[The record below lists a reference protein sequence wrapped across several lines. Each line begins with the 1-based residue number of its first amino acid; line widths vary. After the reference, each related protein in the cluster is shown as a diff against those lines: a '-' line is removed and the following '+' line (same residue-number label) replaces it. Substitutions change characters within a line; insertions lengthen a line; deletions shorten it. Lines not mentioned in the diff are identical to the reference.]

1 MSDSVRGVNLVV
13 DNLWKSFGKNHVLQ
27 GLNVEI
33 KSGEFVS
40 IVGRSG
46 CGKSTLLRAIAGLA
60 DPSSGSLWV
69 DDKPVKG
76 INSIARVMFQEPRL
90 LPWKKV
96 YQNVALG
103 LAKESRSRARW
114 ALSQV
119 GLGDRASEFPSIL
132 SGGQK
137 QRVALARALVSE
149 PRLMLLDEPLGALD
163 ALTRIEMQALLE
175 NLWQEQKF
183 TALLITHDVEEA
195 VALSDRLLLIENG
208 QIGLDLKI
216 DLPRPRARGSSEF
229 AELVE
234 RIRTRVMNTEEFT
247 RPLSTAQAA

>member
-1 MSDSVRGVNLVV
+1 MTNIVRGVDLNIE
-13 DNLWKSFGKNHVLQ
+13 NLWKSFGKTHVLQ
-27 GLNVEI
+27 GLHLEI
-33 KSGEFVS
+33 KAGEFIA

-60 DPSSGSLWV
+60 APNSGSLWV
-69 DDKPVKG
+69 DDQPVKG
-76 INSIARVMFQEPRL
+76 INPIARVMFQEPRL

-114 ALSQV
+114 ALAQV
-119 GLGDRASEFPSIL
+119 GLCDRASEFPSIL

-163 ALTRIEMQALLE
+163 ALTRIEMQNLLE
-175 NLWQEQKF
+175 NLWLEQKF
-183 TALLITHDVEEA
+183 TTLLITHDVEEA
-195 VALSDRLLLIENG
+195 VALSDRLILIEHG

-216 DLPRPRARGSSEF
+216 DLPRPRPRGSGEF
-229 AELVE
+229 AALVDK
-234 RIRTRVMNTEEFT
+234 IRTRVMNPEGVSHFA
-247 RPLSTAQAA
+247 AQAA

>member
-1 MSDSVRGVNLVV
+1 MSSTVRGVDLNIE
-13 DNLWKSFGKNHVLQ
+13 NLWKSFGKTHVLQ
-27 GLNVEI
+27 GLNLEI
-33 KSGEFVS
+33 RAGEFIA

-60 DPSSGSLWV
+60 APNAGSLWV
-69 DDKPVKG
+69 DDQPVKG
-76 INSIARVMFQEPRL
+76 INPIARVMFQEPRL

-96 YQNVALG
+96 YQNVSLG
-103 LAKESRSRARW
+103 LPKESRIRARW
-114 ALSQV
+114 ALAQV
-119 GLGDRASEFPSIL
+119 GLSDRASEFPSIL

-163 ALTRIEMQALLE
+163 ALTRIEMQNLLE
-175 NLWQEQKF
+175 NLWLEQKF

-195 VALSDRLLLIENG
+195 VALCDRLILIENG

-216 DLPRPRARGSSEF
+216 DLPRPRSRGSAEF
-229 AELVE
+229 AALVDK
-234 RIRTRVMNTEEFT
+234 IRTRVMNPESISQFA
-247 RPLSTAQAA
+247 AQAA